1 MWVRACHSKQSDSAL
16 IRPDPASP
24 HFRGYSHRPQSLGA
38 SLELGIGTAQYNARV
53 VRIHATF
60 YHAKQQTLDHAV
72 QTRILRLLVR
82 KLNVLYNRMEQHR
95 PHVGRR
101 RHAQQ
106 RKERLEEK
114 FTGNHLAIVQQG
126 QCTKA
131 RLACLGAKTRMVL

>member
-1 MWVRACHSKQSDSAL
+1 MWVRACHSEQSDSAL

-24 HFRGYSHRPQSLGA
+24 HFRGYTHRPQSFRA
-38 SLELGIGTAQYNARV
+38 PLELGIGAAQYDARV
-53 VRIHATF
+53 VRVHASL

-82 KLNVLYNRMEQHR
+82 KLDVLYNGMEQHR

-106 RKERLEEK
+106 GKERLEEK
-114 FTGNHLAIVQQG
+114 FTGDHLAIMQQG
-126 QCTKA
+126 QGTEA
-131 RLACLGAKTRMVL
+131 RLACLGAKTRVVL